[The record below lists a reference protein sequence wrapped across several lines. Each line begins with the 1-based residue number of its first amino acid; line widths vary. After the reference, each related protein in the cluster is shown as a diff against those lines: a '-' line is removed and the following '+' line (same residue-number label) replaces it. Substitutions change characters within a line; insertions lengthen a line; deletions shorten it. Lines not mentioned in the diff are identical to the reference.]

1 LNKLIPI
8 LFLAG
13 VGMFLLT
20 TCEERERSNP
30 VDPLTELDP
39 DDWAPTNLNTLRLS
53 SNEILLTWE
62 YDRENISGFKLDR
75 KINNNDW
82 VLEYAVMEQE
92 LREWTDTL
100 AFVSDSISY
109 YYRLYAYA
117 GSNVSSYDLDMF
129 NENAPQP
136 VDITSV
142 TYDTENM
149 TVEWEI
155 YPNEDFSFYLLLT
168 SEAEESEKNLVET
181 LTDVNTTYYSIN
193 EFNPSIENWFWIK
206 VTNNLG
212 LSEIGSGM
220 TNEIDS
226 PPTPSV
232 IDIVYENGSFII
244 TWSQNNDDDFSLYTL
259 YESTSEDMSDE
270 TLIFET
276 DERTDTTYVVTG
288 IGEGVFRYYQVVVED
303 YWGLQSESNIE
314 FGSSYIGFV
323 KTFGGSSSDYGYSV
337 QQTSDGGYIITGYTT
352 SFGNGY
358 EDVWLIKTDSN
369 GDEEWN
375 NTFGGSIS
383 DYGYSV
389 QQTTDGGYIITGST
403 YSFGNGGSDVWL
415 IKTDSNGDEEWNN
428 TFGGS
433 ISDYGYSV
441 QQTEDGGYI
450 ITGQT
455 YSFGNGSADVWLI
468 KTDSQGNEEWNQTF
482 GGSSTD
488 RGYSVQQTT
497 DGGYIITGY
506 TQSFGNGSSDVWLIK
521 TDSNGNEEWNQTFGG
536 SSSDYG
542 YSVQQTTDGGYII
555 TGYTTSFGNGGSDV
569 WLIKTDSNGD

>member
-1 LNKLIPI
+1 
-8 LFLAG
+8 
-13 VGMFLLT
+13 MFLLT

-30 VDPLTELDP
+30 VDSLTELDP

-53 SNEILLTWE
+53 SNEILLSWV
-62 YDRENISGFKLDR
+62 YDRENIGGFKLDR

-226 PPTPSV
+226 PPNPSELFPIELSPRLLV
-232 IDIVYENGSFII
+232 
-244 TWSQNNDDDFSLYTL
+244 
-259 YESTSEDMSDE
+259 
-270 TLIFET
+270 TLIQNQFS
-276 DERTDTTYVVTG
+276 
-288 IGEGVFRYYQVVVED
+288 IK
-303 YWGLQSESNIE
+303 GLNSLIE
-314 FGSSYIGFV
+314 
-323 KTFGGSSSDYGYSV
+323 
-337 QQTSDGGYIITGYTT
+337 
-352 SFGNGY
+352 
-358 EDVWLIKTDSN
+358 
-369 GDEEWN
+369 
-375 NTFGGSIS
+375 
-383 DYGYSV
+383 
-389 QQTTDGGYIITGST
+389 
-403 YSFGNGGSDVWL
+403 
-415 IKTDSNGDEEWNN
+415 
-428 TFGGS
+428 
-433 ISDYGYSV
+433 
-441 QQTEDGGYI
+441 
-450 ITGQT
+450 
-455 YSFGNGSADVWLI
+455 
-468 KTDSQGNEEWNQTF
+468 
-482 GGSSTD
+482 
-488 RGYSVQQTT
+488 
-497 DGGYIITGY
+497 
-506 TQSFGNGSSDVWLIK
+506 
-521 TDSNGNEEWNQTFGG
+521 
-536 SSSDYG
+536 
-542 YSVQQTTDGGYII
+542 
-555 TGYTTSFGNGGSDV
+555 
-569 WLIKTDSNGD
+569 